1 MKKDIFKVGGKILQ
15 SRLIVGTG
23 KYKSFSETAKAIQ
36 VSGADMVTVAVRR
49 VNILDKKKPILTDYL
64 NPKKIIFLPNTAGC
78 FNSEDALRTLRLA
91 REMGGWKLVKL
102 EVLGDKKTLYP
113 DMIETIKSTKTL
125 VKEGFKVMVY
135 CTDDPLLAK
144 KLEDNGA
151 SAIMPL
157 ASPIGS
163 GLGLQNKVNISL
175 IIKQSKVPVIV
186 DAGIG
191 TASDATI
198 AMELGC
204 DGVLANTAIAQAK
217 KPFQMALAFKSGV
230 IAGRQSFLAG
240 RIEKSIYGSASSP
253 KNGIINRMVI
263 TTIGGVADPGSP
275 LVEIVPL
282 DEELIIE
289 VEISPTD
296 IALVMPGQRAI
307 VKLTAFDF
315 SKFGS
320 LDGKVMNVGA
330 DSILKDDGSLWFL
343 CEISVR
349 INDTTS
355 LGKKIT
361 MLPGMV
367 AQVDIVNGERTI
379 MHYLLEPVTKVTEE
393 AFREI

>member
-1 MKKDIFKVGGKILQ
+1 MTKNILKIANKNLK

-23 KYKSFSETAKAIQ
+23 KYKNFSETAKA
-36 VSGADMVTVAVRR
+36 VKASGANMVTVAVRR

-78 FNSEDALRTLRLA
+78 FNSEEALRTLRLA
-91 REMGGWKLVKL
+91 LEMGGWKLVKL

-163 GLGLQNKVNISL
+163 GLGIQNKINISL

-204 DGVLANTAIAQAK
+204 DGVLINSAIANAK
-217 KPFQMALAFKSGV
+217 KPILMAKAFKDAVISG
-230 IAGRQSFLAG
+230 RNSYLAG
-240 RIEKSIYGSASSP
+240 RMQKNYFASASSP
-253 KNGIINRMVI
+253 LKG
-263 TTIGGVADPGSP
+263 
-275 LVEIVPL
+275 
-282 DEELIIE
+282 LI
-289 VEISPTD
+289 
-296 IALVMPGQRAI
+296 
-307 VKLTAFDF
+307 
-315 SKFGS
+315 
-320 LDGKVMNVGA
+320 
-330 DSILKDDGSLWFL
+330 
-343 CEISVR
+343 
-349 INDTTS
+349 
-355 LGKKIT
+355 
-361 MLPGMV
+361 
-367 AQVDIVNGERTI
+367 
-379 MHYLLEPVTKVTEE
+379 
-393 AFREI
+393 